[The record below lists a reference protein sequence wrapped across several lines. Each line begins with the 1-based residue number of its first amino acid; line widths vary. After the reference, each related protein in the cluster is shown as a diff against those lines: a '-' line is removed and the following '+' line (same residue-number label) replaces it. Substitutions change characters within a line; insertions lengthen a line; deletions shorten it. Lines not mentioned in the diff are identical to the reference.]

1 MTERGKGV
9 AILLTAPIFRSRTGY
24 ATGNFEGIN
33 MRVGRGL
40 AAGTAMMLTAVLTAC
55 TGQPATTTTMSAT
68 TSSSFVA
75 TGTVPTVPND
85 LASNSAH
92 HSLDVPGEQFA
103 LNVDYYLT
111 DYDATAWQTLQPK
124 NVHVS
129 AHLAPTSGAAADAPE
144 VLIGSF
150 SGVTTLLA
158 AMPGLD
164 GLPIAETQQEPNA
177 IAGYLINT
185 NSPYDNVLTIEG
197 FSPSLADRW
206 ALLAGD
212 QPLTESG
219 LVAAGVYAN
228 RLSFTYRVL
237 VKNNGDSGYHQR
249 IITDSLMV
257 TEAAPAAAS
266 SSPTPTPS
274 G

>member
-1 MTERGKGV
+1 
-9 AILLTAPIFRSRTGY
+9 
-24 ATGNFEGIN
+24 
-33 MRVGRGL
+33 MRAARGL
-40 AAGTAMMLTAVLTAC
+40 IAGTAVVLTAALTAC
-55 TGQPATTTTMSAT
+55 TGQPAATTTTTVST
-68 TSSSFVA
+68 TASSLVA

-85 LASNSAH
+85 LAANSAH
-92 HSLDVPGEQFA
+92 HSLDVPGEQFS

-111 DYDATAWQTLQPK
+111 DYDANAWQTLQPK
-124 NVHVS
+124 NVHLS
-129 AHLAPTSGAAADAPE
+129 AHLAPTPGAATDAPE

-150 SGVTTLLA
+150 SGTTTLLA

-164 GLPIAETQQEPNA
+164 GLPIADTQQAPNA
-177 IAGYLINT
+177 IAGYLINA
-185 NSPYDNVLTIEG
+185 NYPYDNVLTIEG

-237 VKNNGDSGYHQR
+237 VKNNGDAGYHQR
-249 IITDSLMV
+249 IITDSLTV
-257 TEAAPAAAS
+257 TETAPAPAPAS
-266 SSPTPTPS
+266 SSPTPTPTPS